1 MRRGGL
7 MVSAQ
12 YSASY
17 SRVLARVDALCSWA
31 RHFSLFTAVNKCVLT
46 NLMLTVTL

>member
-12 YSASY
+12 YSESY
-17 SRVLARVDALCSWA
+17 SRVLARVNALCSWA
-31 RHFSLFTAVNKCVLT
+31 RHFSLSVPLSCHSGK
-46 NLMLTVTL
+46 